1 MEDLF
6 SQQVLVYSSFSSK
19 KIVGSYLAGIVGSSN
34 NPISG
39 VTVSTICVSALL
51 LLLMLGRNSS
61 LGVSASILIGA
72 VVCVAAAIAGDS
84 MQDLK
89 AGYILGA
96 TPYKQQIMQ
105 MIGLLAPSF
114 LVAPVINLLINAY
127 GIGEKRPEFPN
138 PLPVRKNG

>member
-1 MEDLF
+1 M
-6 SQQVLVYSSFSSK
+6 
-19 KIVGSYLAGIVGSSN
+19 AGIVGSSN

-39 VTVSTICVSALL
+39 VTVATICTAALL
-51 LLLMLGRNSS
+51 LVLMLGRNST

-72 VVCVAAAIAGDS
+72 VVCVSAAIAGDN

-89 AGYILGA
+89 AGYILGS

-105 MIGLLAPSF
+105 MIGLIAPSF

-127 GIGEKRPEFPN
+127 GIGERRPEFPN
-138 PLPVRKNG
+138 PLPVRNH